1 MALHPVLSYQTI
13 FYESK
18 VDQLQVPKFFHKK
31 AKESFVGKLKFVRRI
46 EPPPQFFS

>member
-46 EPPPQFFS
+46 EPQPQFFS